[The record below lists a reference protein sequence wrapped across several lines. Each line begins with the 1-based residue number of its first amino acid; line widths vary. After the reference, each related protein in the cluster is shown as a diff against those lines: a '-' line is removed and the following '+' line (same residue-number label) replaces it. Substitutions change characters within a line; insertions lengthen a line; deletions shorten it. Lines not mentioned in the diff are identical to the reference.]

1 MDEYMNVIIWG
12 GNGWFGY
19 LNLFN
24 CFLFKFFDICVV
36 EGIVI
41 FENFFYLNYEYE
53 LLLKFFMKE
62 FKYYYCNIIK

>member
-41 FENFFYLNYEYE
+41 F
-53 LLLKFFMKE
+53 
-62 FKYYYCNIIK
+62 